1 MKSLLMKIVFK
12 INGGIKFHFV
22 CWSNRVVREQC
33 CYYFRVG
40 WSHIILLLV
49 LLKEMWTWG
58 KERIAYL
65 CRVTKRMRNR
75 GAFKISLSNPM
86 SG

>member
-40 WSHIILLLV
+40 WSHIILFLV

-65 CRVTKRMRNR
+65 FVV
-75 GAFKISLSNPM
+75 LP